1 MRLWFCANFTHKAL
15 KIHAF
20 AFLCKILC
28 KILRK
33 NPKWHKFIVSKKL
46 NIAILVIFF
55 YQNIVIAVYLSTI
68 NRVFFLYA
76 LDKFHIIL
84 YDFAVVLFYLFL

>member
-1 MRLWFCANFTHKAL
+1 MRLWFCTNFTHKAL

-46 NIAILVIFF
+46 NITILVIFF
-55 YQNIVIAVYLSTI
+55 YQSIAH
-68 NRVFFLYA
+68 F
-76 LDKFHIIL
+76 IIL
-84 YDFAVVLFYLFL
+84 ASYAFECVFTHHAFIA